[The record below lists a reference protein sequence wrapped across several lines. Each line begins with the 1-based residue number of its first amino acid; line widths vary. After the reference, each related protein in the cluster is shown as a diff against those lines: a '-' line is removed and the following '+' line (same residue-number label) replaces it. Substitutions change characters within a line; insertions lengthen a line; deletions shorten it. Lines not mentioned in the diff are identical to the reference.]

1 METINLSKKQFVIYM
16 AVAFGLAWILEM
28 IASVFS
34 NNGNYGIEAVGIKE
48 MFIGFG
54 SEGNTIEMGCL
65 KLKGWENTVPYHER
79 LKEAYQVLKTYWTGK
94 EYE

>member
-1 METINLSKKQFVIYM
+1 
-16 AVAFGLAWILEM
+16 
-28 IASVFS
+28 
-34 NNGNYGIEAVGIKE
+34 

-65 KLKGWENTVPYHER
+65 KLKGWENTVSYHER

-94 EYE
+94 EHE

>member
-1 METINLSKKQFVIYM
+1 MEIRIPWQLLN
-16 AVAFGLAWILEM
+16 
-28 IASVFS
+28 FS
-34 NNGNYGIEAVGIKE
+34 DPSRMQIHDDYYDGNYGIEAVGIKE

-54 SEGNTIEMGCL
+54 GEGNTIEMGCL
-65 KLKGWENTVPYHER
+65 KLKGWENTVSYHER

>member
-1 METINLSKKQFVIYM
+1 MQIHDDYYD
-16 AVAFGLAWILEM
+16 
-28 IASVFS
+28 
-34 NNGNYGIEAVGIKE
+34 GNYGIESVGIKE

-54 SEGNTIEMGCL
+54 GEENTIEMGGL
-65 KLKGWENTVPYHER
+65 KLKGWENTVSCHER